1 MKVTASE
8 IEGSQVVLD
17 MEIEPERVEKAM
29 ERAYRRIASRV
40 NVPGFRRGKAPRVM
54 VERLVGREALM
65 NEALEIA
72 IPEAYEEAVRETAI
86 EPVDA
91 PKLDVVSAEPLS
103 VKATVAV
110 RPKVE
115 LGDYRAI
122 RQTVEVSEVTE
133 EQMNAAL
140 ENLRQSRAVWTT
152 VDREAQS
159 GDLITIDIRGRVE
172 DHNFIDSK
180 GINLV
185 VTTDRQIIAPGVAEQ
200 LIGMKKDESKAFDAT
215 LPEDFTD
222 KELAG
227 KEAAFEVTLSEVKE
241 KQLPTL
247 DDEFAKSIGEEYT
260 DMDQLRAVVRKE
272 LEQQAN
278 AQARE
283 NLEESILAAVVDQA
297 KAEPP
302 QTWVEEQ
309 AEGLR
314 KNTENRL
321 GMEGLTYEQ
330 FLQFSNRTEETLKEE
345 LFTTARKQLKRT
357 LVLDAVAKEEGITVS
372 DDELNLAVEQAVAG
386 RKGRTDAAERERLKA
401 NLRPL
406 LRERKTLERL
416 IEIAGGD
423 GESKPAAEQEESTPA
438 AGQSETEEKA

>member
-29 ERAYRRIASRV
+29 EKAYRRIASRV

-86 EPVDA
+86 EPVNA
-91 PKLDVVSAEPLS
+91 PKLDVISAEPLS

-115 LGDYRAI
+115 LGDYSSI
-122 RQTVEVSEVTE
+122 RQTLEVPEVTE
-133 EQMNAAL
+133 EQVDNAL
-140 ENLRQSRAVWTT
+140 ENLRQSKAVWTP
-152 VDREAQS
+152 VDREARS
-159 GDLITIDIRGRVE
+159 GDLLTIDIRGRVE
-172 DHNFIDSK
+172 DRNFIDSK

-185 VTTDRQIIAPGVAEQ
+185 VATDRQIIAPGVAEQ

-215 LPEDFTD
+215 LPEEFSE

-227 KEAAFEVTLSEVKE
+227 KEAAFEATLSEVKE
-241 KQLPTL
+241 KRLPIL
-247 DDEFAKSIGEEYT
+247 DDEFAKSIGEHAA
-260 DMDQLRAVVRKE
+260 MDELRATVRKE
-272 LEQQAN
+272 LEQQTK
-278 AQARE
+278 AQAKE
-283 NLEESILAAVVDQA
+283 NLEESVLAAVVDQA
-297 KAEPP
+297 QAEPP

-321 GMEGLTYEQ
+321 GREGLTYEQ
-330 FLQFSNRTEETLKEE
+330 FLRFSNRTDETLKDE
-345 LFTTARKQLKRT
+345 LFTTARRQLKRT
-357 LVLDAVAKEEGITVS
+357 LVLDAVAKAEDIAVS
-372 DDELNLAVEQAVAG
+372 DDELNLAVEEALAT
-386 RKGRTDAAERERLKA
+386 RKVRTDAAERERLGA
-401 NLRPL
+401 NLLPI

-416 IEIAGGD
+416 IEIAS
-423 GESKPAAEQEESTPA
+423 GEGEKKTEAEQEEVVPA
-438 AGQSETEEKA
+438 AVESQTEEKA